1 MLTFTQCKPPYE
13 NGTFTDP
20 LKLHFMMAVGISTS
34 VDTHVPGEV
43 GERTKGL
50 YRISCM
56 MGTTWTWGTTWMRGT
71 AWTMGDSLHVGDSLD
86 VGDRLDMG
94 DSLHMG
100 DSLDAG
106 DGLDNGRLPA
116 R

>member
-56 MGTTWTWGTTWMRGT
+56 MGDNLD
-71 AWTMGDSLHVGDSLD
+71 MGDHLD
-86 VGDRLDMG
+86 AGDRLD
-94 DSLHMG
+94 
-100 DSLDAG
+100 
-106 DGLDNGRLPA
+106 NGGQPA
-116 R
+116 RGGQPGCGGPPGHGGQPGCRGRPGQWQVTCTIG